1 MAPERALV
9 NTDLGD
15 RFRLFSGRSSPELAL
30 EVASVLGRDLC
41 EVRFQTFYEGEV
53 HIQIEQSVR
62 GVDAYVIQPTCQP
75 VNDTLVELLV
85 LIDALR
91 RASAATITAVIPYFG
106 YARQDHKSTGRE
118 PITAKLVANLLT
130 TAGADRIVSIDLHST
145 QIQGFFD
152 IPVDHLTAVTT
163 LCRYLRDSFDLS
175 NGVVVASD
183 VGRAKMADKYAMILG
198 LPIVVMHKRRSGV
211 AGLEVEVVDIVG
223 DVQGKSPVLIDDVV
237 ASGSIYQQA
246 DALVGA
252 GAAPAII
259 SVSHGVLVGPA
270 VERLDRPS
278 VQAVFTTNTVPVPD
292 EKRLGGKVRVLT
304 IAPLLA
310 DAIARIHNRQSVS
323 EVFRAEQL
331 EFPV

>member
-1 MAPERALV
+1 M
-9 NTDLGD
+9 
-15 RFRLFSGRSSPELAL
+15 
-30 EVASVLGRDLC
+30 
-41 EVRFQTFYEGEV
+41 
-53 HIQIEQSVR
+53 
-62 GVDAYVIQPTCQP
+62 
-75 VNDTLVELLV
+75 
-85 LIDALR
+85 
-91 RASAATITAVIPYFG
+91 
-106 YARQDHKSTGRE
+106 
-118 PITAKLVANLLT
+118 
-130 TAGADRIVSIDLHST
+130 
-145 QIQGFFD
+145 
-152 IPVDHLTAVTT
+152 
-163 LCRYLRDSFDLS
+163 
-175 NGVVVASD
+175 VVASD

-223 DVQGKSPVLIDDVV
+223 DVQGKTPVLIDDVV

-278 VQAVFTTNTVPVPD
+278 VQAVVTTNTVPVPD

-310 DAIARIHNRQSVS
+310 DAIRPHPQPPVGQRGVPRRTARVPGVALAHDLTAACDSSPTRPASGD
-323 EVFRAEQL
+323 
-331 EFPV
+331 

>member
-1 MAPERALV
+1 MNSEDKLV
-9 NTDLGD
+9 GNNLGD
-15 RFRLFSGRSSPELAL
+15 RFRLFSGRASPELAI
-30 EVASVLGRDLC
+30 EVAELLGRELC
-41 EVRFQTFYEGEV
+41 EVRFQTFDEGEV
-53 HIQIEQSVR
+53 HVQIEQSVR
-62 GVDAYVIQPTCQP
+62 GVDAYVIQPTSQP
-75 VNDTLVELLV
+75 VNDNLVELLV

-163 LCRYLRDSFDLS
+163 LSRYLRDNFDLS
-175 NGVVVASD
+175 DGVIVASD
-183 VGRAKMADKYAMILG
+183 VGRAKMADKYAMILE
-198 LPIVVMHKRRSGV
+198 LPMVVVHKRRSGV
-211 AGLEVEVVDIVG
+211 AGLQVEVVDIVG
-223 DVQGKSPVLIDDVV
+223 DVKGKTPVLIDDVV

-246 DALVGA
+246 DALIEA
-252 GAAPAII
+252 GAQPAII
-259 SVSHGVLVGPA
+259 SITHGVLVGEA
-270 VERLDRPS
+270 VQLLSRPS
-278 VQAVFTTNTVPVPD
+278 IRAVVTTNTVPVP
-292 EKRLGGKVRVLT
+292 EPKRVNGTVRVLT

-310 DAIARIHNRQSVS
+310 DAIARIHNRLSVS

>member
-1 MAPERALV
+1 MLSERVFEPL
-9 NTDLGD
+9 DLSD
-15 RFRLFSGRSSPELAL
+15 RFRLFCGRASPALAL
-30 EVASVLGRDLC
+30 EVADLLGRELC
-41 EVRFQTFYEGEV
+41 EVRFQTFHEGEV
-53 HIQIEQSVR
+53 HVQIEQSVR
-62 GVDAYVIQPTCQP
+62 GVDAYVIQPTCLP
-75 VNDTLVELLV
+75 VNDNLVELLV

-91 RASAATITAVIPYFG
+91 RASVATITAVIPYFG

-130 TAGADRIVSIDLHST
+130 TAGADRVLSIDLHST

-163 LCRYLRDSFDLS
+163 LSRHLRDHFDLS

-183 VGRAKMADKYAMILG
+183 VGRAKMADKYAMILE
-198 LPIVVMHKRRSGV
+198 LPMVVVHKRRSGV
-211 AGLEVEVVDIVG
+211 AGLRVEVVDIVG
-223 DVQGKSPVLIDDVV
+223 DVAGKTPVLIDDVI

-246 DALVGA
+246 DALVEA
-252 GAAPAII
+252 GSEPVII
-259 SVSHGVLVGPA
+259 SVSHGVLVGEA
-270 VERLDRPS
+270 VQRLHRPS
-278 VQAVFTTNTVPVPD
+278 VQALVTTNTVPVPD
-292 EKRLGGKVRVLT
+292 CKRMNGAVKVLT

>member
-1 MAPERALV
+1 
-9 NTDLGD
+9 
-15 RFRLFSGRSSPELAL
+15 
-30 EVASVLGRDLC
+30 
-41 EVRFQTFYEGEV
+41 
-53 HIQIEQSVR
+53 
-62 GVDAYVIQPTCQP
+62 
-75 VNDTLVELLV
+75 
-85 LIDALR
+85 
-91 RASAATITAVIPYFG
+91 
-106 YARQDHKSTGRE
+106 
-118 PITAKLVANLLT
+118 
-130 TAGADRIVSIDLHST
+130 
-145 QIQGFFD
+145 
-152 IPVDHLTAVTT
+152 
-163 LCRYLRDSFDLS
+163 
-175 NGVVVASD
+175 
-183 VGRAKMADKYAMILG
+183 MADKYAMILG
-198 LPIVVMHKRRSGV
+198 LPIVVVHKRRSGV

-223 DVQGKSPVLIDDVV
+223 DVQGKTPVLIDDVV

-278 VQAVFTTNTVPVPD
+278 VQAVVTTNTVPVPD

>member
-9 NTDLGD
+9 NADLSD

-130 TAGADRIVSIDLHST
+130 TAGADRVVSIDLHST

-183 VGRAKMADKYAMILG
+183 VGRAKMADKYAMILE
-198 LPIVVMHKRRSGV
+198 LPIVVVHKRRSGV

-223 DVQGKSPVLIDDVV
+223 DVKGKTPVLIDDVV

-252 GAAPAII
+252 GADPAII
-259 SVSHGVLVGPA
+259 SISHGVLVGPA

-278 VQAVFTTNTVPVPD
+278 VQAVVTTNTVPVPE

>member
-1 MAPERALV
+1 VIDA
-9 NTDLGD
+9 DLSD
-15 RFRLFSGRSSPELAL
+15 RFRLFSGRASPELAL
-30 EVASVLGRDLC
+30 EVAELLRRELC
-41 EVRFQTFYEGEV
+41 EVRFQTFHEGEF

-75 VNDTLVELLV
+75 VNDNLVELLV

-130 TAGADRIVSIDLHST
+130 TAGADRVVSIDLHST
-145 QIQGFFD
+145 QLQGFFD

-163 LCRYLRDSFDLS
+163 LSRYLRDSFDLS

-183 VGRAKMADKYAMILG
+183 VGRAKMADKYAMILE
-198 LPIVVMHKRRSGV
+198 LPMVVVHKRRSGV
-211 AGLEVEVVDIVG
+211 GGLEVEVVDIVG
-223 DVQGKSPVLIDDVV
+223 DVEGKTPVLIDDVI

-246 DALVGA
+246 DALVAA
-252 GAAPAII
+252 GAEPVII
-259 SVSHGVLVGPA
+259 SVSHGVLVGDA
-270 VERLDRPS
+270 VTRLRRPS
-278 VQAVFTTNTVPVPD
+278 VRAVVTTNTVPVP
-292 EKRLGGKVRVLT
+292 ESKRLDGAVRVLT

>member
-1 MAPERALV
+1 MVHERDLV
-9 NTDLGD
+9 GADLSD
-15 RFRLFSGRSSPELAL
+15 RFRLFSGRASPELAI
-30 EVASVLGRDLC
+30 EVADLLGRDLC
-41 EVRFQTFYEGEV
+41 EVRFQTFHEGEV
-53 HIQIEQSVR
+53 HVQIEQSVR
-62 GVDAYVIQPTCQP
+62 GVDAYIIQPTCQP
-75 VNDTLVELLV
+75 VNDNLVELLV
-85 LIDALR
+85 LMDALR
-91 RASAATITAVIPYFG
+91 RASVATITAVIPYFG

-130 TAGADRIVSIDLHST
+130 TAGADRVVSIDLHST

-183 VGRAKMADKYAMILG
+183 VGRAKMADKYAMILE
-198 LPIVVMHKRRSGV
+198 LPIVVVHKRRSGV

-223 DVQGKSPVLIDDVV
+223 DVKGKTPVLIDDVI
-237 ASGSIYQQA
+237 ASGSIHQQA
-246 DALVGA
+246 DALVEA
-252 GAAPAII
+252 GADPAII

-270 VERLDRPS
+270 VERLNRP
-278 VQAVFTTNTVPVPD
+278 AVHAVVTTNTVPVPE
-292 EKRLGGKVRVLT
+292 EKRLGGAVRVLT

>member
-130 TAGADRIVSIDLHST
+130 TAGADRIVSIDLHSPRSRGSST
-145 QIQGFFD
+145 SRSI
-152 IPVDHLTAVTT
+152 ISPRSPRCAATCATASTSAT
-163 LCRYLRDSFDLS
+163 
-175 NGVVVASD
+175 AWWW
-183 VGRAKMADKYAMILG
+183 
-198 LPIVVMHKRRSGV
+198 P
-211 AGLEVEVVDIVG
+211 
-223 DVQGKSPVLIDDVV
+223 PTW
-237 ASGSIYQQA
+237 
-246 DALVGA
+246 
-252 GAAPAII
+252 AAPRWPT
-259 SVSHGVLVGPA
+259 ST
-270 VERLDRPS
+270 R
-278 VQAVFTTNTVPVPD
+278 
-292 EKRLGGKVRVLT
+292 
-304 IAPLLA
+304 
-310 DAIARIHNRQSVS
+310 
-323 EVFRAEQL
+323 
-331 EFPV
+331 

>member
-1 MAPERALV
+1 MIDA
-9 NTDLGD
+9 DLSD
-15 RFRLFSGRSSPELAL
+15 RFRLFSGRASPELAW
-30 EVASVLGRDLC
+30 EVADLLGRDLC
-41 EVRFQTFYEGEV
+41 EVRFQTFQEGEF

-75 VNDTLVELLV
+75 VNDNLMELLV

-91 RASAATITAVIPYFG
+91 RASAATITAVVPYFG

-130 TAGADRIVSIDLHST
+130 TAGADRVVSIDLHST
-145 QIQGFFD
+145 QLQGFFD

-163 LCRYLRDSFDLS
+163 LSRYLRDSFDLS
-175 NGVVVASD
+175 NAVVVAAD
-183 VGRAKMADKYAMILG
+183 VGRAKMADKYAMILE
-198 LPIVVMHKRRSGV
+198 LPMVVVHKRRSGV

-223 DVQGKSPVLIDDVV
+223 DVVGKTPVLIDDVI

-246 DALVGA
+246 DTLVEA
-252 GAAPAII
+252 GSEPVII
-259 SVSHGVLVGPA
+259 SVSHGVLVGEA
-270 VERLDRPS
+270 VTRLNRPS
-278 VQAVFTTNTVPVPD
+278 VRAVVTTNTVPVP
-292 EKRLGGKVRVLT
+292 ESKRLDGTVRVLT